1 MRGGAP
7 VARREVATT
16 AAALPHRAVS
26 RTVILAALVGLFV
39 IWSNSYH
46 AIAYLRRDLNISAMN
61 LVTLRYGPVLPFAL
75 AYCLARRRALRA
87 LFARDGWA
95 VGLMGIMTIPGY
107 NLALNWGQARVPPVT
122 ASLIVAMNPV
132 FTLVLALAFLSE
144 RARAL
149 KIAGMAVAFLGV
161 FLLIRTQQHALGDG
175 YLPYALVVLLAP
187 LAWAIATVV
196 GKPITARADPLLLT
210 FAAMA
215 LGSLPFGI
223 ALATGAGGVHAI
235 LGTLPATGWIALAH
249 LTILCTLVGF
259 AIWFWALR
267 HLPASTVAAF
277 VFLNPPFAELFGFIW
292 GTEAFHWSTV
302 GFGAITLLGVAMSA
316 DVLRLRRGGR

>member
-1 MRGGAP
+1 MTP
-7 VARREVATT
+7 AT
-16 AAALPHRAVS
+16 ALPRPAVS
-26 RTVILAALVGLFV
+26 RGVIFAALFGLFIV
-39 IWSNSYH
+39 WSNSYH
-46 AIAYLRRDLNISAMN
+46 AIAYLRRDLHISAMN
-61 LVTLRYGPVLPFAL
+61 LVTLRYGPVLPCAL
-75 AYCLARRRALRA
+75 AYCLARRQALRA

-95 VGLMGIMTIPGY
+95 VLLMGLMTVPAY

-132 FTLVLALAFLSE
+132 FTLVLAMLFLGE

-161 FLLIRTQQHALGDG
+161 YLLVRTQQHAFGAG

-187 LAWAIATVV
+187 LAWAIATVA
-196 GKPITARADPLLLT
+196 GKPVTARSDPLLLT
-210 FAAMA
+210 FASMG
-215 LGSLPFGI
+215 LGSLPFGV

-235 LGTLPATGWIALAH
+235 LTTLPATGWIALAH

-259 AIWFWALR
+259 AIWFWALQ
-267 HLPASTVAAF
+267 HLSASTVAAF
-277 VFLNPPFAELFGFIW
+277 VFLNPPFAEVFGFIW

-302 GFGAITLLGVAMSA
+302 VFGAVTLLGVAMSA
-316 DVLRLRRGGR
+316 DVLRPRWGRRSR